1 MRDKDER
8 VIDTFRRSYFFLS
21 NMYETQIDYDGVLYP
36 TAEHAF
42 QAAKFE
48 DKDIKTSISKT
59 RSAADVRRRGKTTR
73 AIRSDWDTV
82 KYDIMLD
89 ILRIKFSKYELAQ
102 KLKNT
107 HPYQLVEGNT
117 WHDNTWGFCT
127 CDKCKYVTH
136 KNMLGI
142 LLMIVRD
149 EIISGDLQVKGLNE
163 VFLKFDHT
171 EIPKV
176 MGTKKSLR
184 VEIINETSNKRFE
197 ARLVKIHGRI
207 LLETGIDNMPQMGD
221 VILYRVLDPVV
232 APYEDDDTL

>member
-21 NMYETQIDYDGVLYP
+21 NMYETPIDYDGVLYP

-48 DKDIKTSISKT
+48 DKDIKATISKT

-73 AIRSDWDTV
+73 DIRSDWDTV

-89 ILRIKFSKYELAQ
+89 ILRIKFSGYELAQ

-176 MGTKKSLR
+176 MGNKKSLR
-184 VEIINETSNKRFE
+184 IEVINETKNTRFE
-197 ARLVKIHGRI
+197 ARLVKMHGKI

-221 VILYRVLDPVV
+221 VILYRVLDPVI
-232 APYEDDDTL
+232 APYDEDGQD